1 MNTILVTA
9 ITVLSVS
16 ISLVTALYF
25 IMKQRQTES
34 EYDLKLNKVKLEAMR
49 EFYEGKIY
57 ELNEKLVSTPDR
69 WKDVNHLL
77 LNTQTSEKETSLY
90 LSNFLKSHGLTI
102 NDLEV
107 EKKSVFVL
115 TPFHEKNMKEY
126 NVIASTC
133 QNIGLQCSRGDE
145 EYVKGDLLPH
155 ILKKIAKSRFVIAN
169 INGRN
174 PNVFY
179 ELGLAHAMDKP
190 VIIVSNI
197 VEEIPF
203 DIKSKNIILYKNEIE
218 LRNEL
223 NRTITKLFL
232 DNK

>member
-1 MNTILVTA
+1 MDATFLTGIATLFTA
-9 ITVLSVS
+9 M
-16 ISLVTALYF
+16 SLVLALYF
-25 IMKQRQTES
+25 LMKQKQTES
-34 EYDLKLNKVKLEAMR
+34 RYDRELHRIKLETMR
-49 EFYEGKIY
+49 EFYEAKIY
-57 ELNEKLVSTPDR
+57 DLNEKLVSTPDR

-77 LNTQTSEKETSLY
+77 MNSQTSEKETSLY
-90 LSNFLKSHGLTI
+90 LSNFLKFHGLTS

-107 EKKSVFVL
+107 DKKSVFVL
-115 TPFHEKNMKEY
+115 TPFHEKNVEDY

-133 QNIGLQCSRGDE
+133 QSIGMQCSRGDE

-190 VIIVSNI
+190 VIIVSSI

-203 DIKSKNIILYKNEIE
+203 DVKSKNIILYKNKDE
-218 LRNEL
+218 LKNEL

-232 DNK
+232 DN